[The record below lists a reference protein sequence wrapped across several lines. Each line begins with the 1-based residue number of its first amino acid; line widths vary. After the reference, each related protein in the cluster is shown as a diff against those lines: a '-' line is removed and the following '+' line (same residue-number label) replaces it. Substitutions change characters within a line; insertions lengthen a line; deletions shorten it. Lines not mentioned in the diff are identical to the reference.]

1 MSFPADAAYRD
12 CPWCQTKSIAM
23 EVIHPNY
30 ATTSSGGSQREWTWL
45 SCPRCRGVVSVES
58 TFNMNPGQ
66 VVSVVP
72 NAVSGA
78 EVKHL
83 PADVAEYYN
92 NALTVLNAGV
102 PSSAAVELRRTL
114 EAAAKHNDITV
125 TPLVKAIEKMV
136 DEGLVTKSFSSVLGH
151 IRKIGNQG
159 AHAADENIS
168 ENEVRVAL
176 NFTTQ
181 ILRNLFEVPK
191 ELELLNEALPAADNT
206 TPQIDSKDVVL

>member
-1 MSFPADAAYRD
+1 MYR
-12 CPWCQTKSIAM
+12 
-23 EVIHPNY
+23 
-30 ATTSSGGSQREWTWL
+30 L
-45 SCPRCRGVVSVES
+45 
-58 TFNMNPGQ
+58 
-66 VVSVVP
+66 VP
-72 NAVSGA
+72 NTVNSTD
-78 EVKHL
+78 VKHL
-83 PADVAEYYN
+83 PTDVAEYYN

-136 DEGLVTKSFSSVLGH
+136 EEGLVAKSFSSVLGH

-159 AHAADENIS
+159 AYAADENLS

-191 ELELLNEALPAADNT
+191 ELELLNEASPAVAM
-206 TPQIDSKDVVL
+206 